1 MMTVSALSGAQGAAE
16 YLSKD
21 GFGEVLGE
29 GQTTAGE
36 YYTNDSDIGAAQWH
50 GKLAEELG
58 LTATDRTTLENTLR
72 GQLPDGTQLPVG
84 PTGERAPGWDATFS
98 APKSVSIQALVAGD
112 ERIIKAHDEAVK
124 TALNKLEE
132 NVDTRVKSSGKVSIV
147 NSANAAIFTVRH
159 DTSRELEPQLHTH
172 SAIMNMTKTDDG
184 KIRAMESRD
193 IFASQKELGELY
205 RRDLAERLEQI
216 GYQIDKTQDAKDGFN
231 FELKGIGKELRDEF
245 SSRSKQI
252 EAYLVERGLTR
263 ETATSAEK
271 ETAALATR
279 KGKEI
284 PENRAVLQQE
294 WRSQAAAHGYVVDNN
309 KQETVLTTSFDDK
322 QQNHQADSKTTSP
335 HGFDLSQEQDKQAPS
350 QDKSAV
356 ETKAEKLHGQG
367 NNSSELREP
376 IAQVSLMQ
384 EAINRASQPDYH
396 KNLEQSRNEYS
407 DKEVVRT
414 IEKLS
419 ENSAVFA
426 ERDIIKDVQDR
437 RGDITEDRILAS
449 LGRFEAKGDILPREM
464 DDKLKKAQA
473 VMNEGVPTVKMLVA
487 YSRAYDGQSAEGMTF
502 GQVREALNA
511 KSEIVGTLPSVD
523 SKNNEPTT
531 IKAYTTKKQVELET
545 GMIKS
550 VMRMTDPTS
559 ERNKAMAVMT
569 EKQADDVVTKAEKSA
584 DKAGFS
590 MTDEQKSALKGVL
603 SDKQQLHVVQGLAGT
618 AKTTS
623 VLKNATSA
631 MQEAG
636 FTVTAAA
643 PTSDAASKL
652 QSEIKANNGGTLQK
666 LVAERGM
673 EKLATGS
680 ARDHN
685 AWQKS
690 MRNKVNKLEAKALD
704 ADRKIVQIELKI
716 RDRTVSALGFKSSGR
731 FKSGFT
737 KQRQLFEGAES
748 QLKAAKQIRG
758 WSKQQ
763 KTLHKESEKV
773 RTEAQGIKDALAGK
787 SKEVIILD
795 EAGMADS
802 KMTAAL
808 NAYAERTG
816 TRIVSTGDVKQHGS
830 VGAGEAFK
838 QTQEATKAAGGK
850 VHELKDIKRQ
860 TNEQLKSAVYD
871 TTEAKIKEALHKIE
885 NGGGSI
891 TEIADRGARIQ
902 QIAKDYTQLTPEQ
915 RDKTLVVDP
924 SKESGKQLTEAI
936 RDKLKDQG
944 ELSNEKQY
952 TTWQSKEIEG
962 TEYKHADRYA
972 IGDQL
977 RDRKTGEITG
987 TVTAVD
993 LKTNLLTI
1001 EAANKGTKVINAGSI
1016 NEKRTDVGRMEEKGF
1031 AVGDKVRMNA
1041 KSSIGNK
1048 GTQAQIISHT
1058 DKGLRV
1064 KTANGKVE
1072 TLSHDQVRDVGH
1084 GYVTT
1089 SHKSQGQT
1097 VEKVMVNV
1105 DSRQINLANQQ
1116 TTYVA
1121 LSRAKQEAH
1130 VYTDKVHSVAKT
1142 IENNDGKS
1150 GTAIKTDD
1158 VVKEVNNTQQ
1168 QVKTLEM
1175 DSAQSKVVTSEITY
1189 QRSHGDV
1196 SPPRESNDT
1205 YSRSNSDVSPSRE
1218 DANKSVSSERSNSR
1232 DSVSRDTNNSE
1243 DKSAS
1248 SRKDDDSISRSR

>member
-1 MMTVSALSGAQGAAE
+1 
-16 YLSKD
+16 
-21 GFGEVLGE
+21 
-29 GQTTAGE
+29 
-36 YYTNDSDIGAAQWH
+36 
-50 GKLAEELG
+50 
-58 LTATDRTTLENTLR
+58 
-72 GQLPDGTQLPVG
+72 
-84 PTGERAPGWDATFS
+84 
-98 APKSVSIQALVAGD
+98 
-112 ERIIKAHDEAVK
+112 
-124 TALNKLEE
+124 
-132 NVDTRVKSSGKVSIV
+132 
-147 NSANAAIFTVRH
+147 
-159 DTSRELEPQLHTH
+159 
-172 SAIMNMTKTDDG
+172 
-184 KIRAMESRD
+184 
-193 IFASQKELGELY
+193 
-205 RRDLAERLEQI
+205 
-216 GYQIDKTQDAKDGFN
+216 
-231 FELKGIGKELRDEF
+231 
-245 SSRSKQI
+245 
-252 EAYLVERGLTR
+252 
-263 ETATSAEK
+263 
-271 ETAALATR
+271 
-279 KGKEI
+279 
-284 PENRAVLQQE
+284 
-294 WRSQAAAHGYVVDNN
+294 
-309 KQETVLTTSFDDK
+309 
-322 QQNHQADSKTTSP
+322 
-335 HGFDLSQEQDKQAPS
+335 
-350 QDKSAV
+350 
-356 ETKAEKLHGQG
+356 
-367 NNSSELREP
+367 
-376 IAQVSLMQ
+376 
-384 EAINRASQPDYH
+384 
-396 KNLEQSRNEYS
+396 
-407 DKEVVRT
+407 
-414 IEKLS
+414 
-419 ENSAVFA
+419 
-426 ERDIIKDVQDR
+426 
-437 RGDITEDRILAS
+437 
-449 LGRFEAKGDILPREM
+449 
-464 DDKLKKAQA
+464 
-473 VMNEGVPTVKMLVA
+473 
-487 YSRAYDGQSAEGMTF
+487 
-502 GQVREALNA
+502 
-511 KSEIVGTLPSVD
+511 
-523 SKNNEPTT
+523 
-531 IKAYTTKKQVELET
+531 
-545 GMIKS
+545 
-550 VMRMTDPTS
+550 
-559 ERNKAMAVMT
+559 
-569 EKQADDVVTKAEKSA
+569 
-584 DKAGFS
+584 
-590 MTDEQKSALKGVL
+590 
-603 SDKQQLHVVQGLAGT
+603 
-618 AKTTS
+618 
-623 VLKNATSA
+623 

-666 LVAERGM
+666 LIAERGM

-680 ARDHN
+680 RHDHN
-685 AWQKS
+685 TWQKS
-690 MRNKVNKLEAKALD
+690 MSNKVARLETKAQD
-704 ADRKIVQIELKI
+704 AERKISQIELKI
-716 RDRTVSALGFKSSGR
+716 RDITVSALGFKSTGR

-737 KQRQLFEGAES
+737 KQRHLIEGS
-748 QLKAAKQIRG
+748 SSYLKSAKQIRD

-763 KTLHKESEKV
+763 QSLQKESEKV
-773 RTEAQGIKDALAGK
+773 RTEAIGIKDALAGK

-850 VHELKDIKRQ
+850 VHELNDIKRQ

-891 TEIADRGARIQ
+891 TEVADREARIQ

-936 RDKLKDQG
+936 RDKLKGQG

-952 TTWQSKEIEG
+952 MTWQSKEIEG

-972 IGDQL
+972 VGDQL
-977 RDRKTGEITG
+977 RDRKTGEITD
-987 TVTAVD
+987 TVTAID
-993 LKTNLLTI
+993 LKTNSLTV
-1001 EAANKGTKVINAGSI
+1001 EAANKDTKVINAGSI

-1048 GTQAQIISHT
+1048 GAQAQVISHT

-1064 KTANGKVE
+1064 KTANGKVQ
-1072 TLSHDQVRDVGH
+1072 TLSHDQVRDAGH

-1142 IENNDGKS
+1142 IGNNDGKS

-1168 QVKTLEM
+1168 QVKTLEI
-1175 DSAQSKVVTSEITY
+1175 DSAQSKVTTSETTY

-1218 DANKSVSSERSNSR
+1218 DANKSVSSNRSNSR
-1232 DSVSRDTNNSE
+1232 DSVSRDANNSE
-1243 DKSAS
+1243 DKSTS
-1248 SRKDDDSISRSR
+1248 SRKDDDSMSRSR